1 MEQETIGIR
10 ELEQVIIVKNTP
22 TMEDIKLFGNLIE
35 QNRIVYNNPYQ
46 LKELFVK
53 FCKWVQTVK

>member
-22 TMEDIKLFGNLIE
+22 TMEDIKQFGNLIE

-53 FCKWVQTVK
+53 FCKWVQHVK